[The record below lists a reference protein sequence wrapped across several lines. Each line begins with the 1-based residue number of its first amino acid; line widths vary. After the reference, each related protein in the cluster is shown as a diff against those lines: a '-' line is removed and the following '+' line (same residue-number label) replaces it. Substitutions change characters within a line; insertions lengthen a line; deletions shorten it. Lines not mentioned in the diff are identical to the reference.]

1 MFLVRYRPVRL
12 HRGPLMGIPDL
23 HLIDP
28 ASNSPDERQAATRHV
43 LLRRDRGE
51 FDDPATR
58 ELLEMLGLVE
68 GETAARY
75 DSTGRRLNP
84 KGT

>member
-1 MFLVRYRPVRL
+1 MFVVRYRPLRL
-12 HRGPLMGIPDL
+12 RRGPPVNLPDL
-23 HLIDP
+23 
-28 ASNSPDERQAATRHV
+28 SRVERADNTDAERAAVARHV

-51 FDDPATR
+51 LDDPATR